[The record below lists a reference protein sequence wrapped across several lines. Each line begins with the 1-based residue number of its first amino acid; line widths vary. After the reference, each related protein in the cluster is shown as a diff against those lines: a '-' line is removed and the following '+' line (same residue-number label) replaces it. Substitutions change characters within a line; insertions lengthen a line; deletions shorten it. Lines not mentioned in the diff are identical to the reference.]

1 MSSHAR
7 LLLRVVLL
15 PLTVVSITH
24 AVVADTPP
32 LAAPAVPTG
41 IQASDGTYDVKIR
54 VTWNAVSGATWYY
67 VDRWTQPTWH
77 GSGVVNAE
85 IVTYF
90 DDRYDSDFYPP
101 QANVT
106 YYYWVRACNADGC
119 SAQGGPDSGWRRDIA
134 PTATPTEEIRPTA
147 TRTRTPTPTRTRTSV
162 GTATLTRT
170 RTATP
175 TRTRTQAAS
184 TPTPPGWV
192 HLPLIYRGHS
202 N

>member
-7 LLLRVVLL
+7 LLLRFVILPLIIVLL
-15 PLTVVSITH
+15 APTVS
-24 AVVADTPP
+24 PMRRRW
-32 LAAPAVPTG
+32 LWPAVPTG

-85 IVTYF
+85 IATYF
-90 DDRYDSDFYPP
+90 DDRYDSGFYPP

-106 YYYWVRACNADGC
+106 YYYWVRACNSDGC
-119 SAQGGPDSGWRRDIA
+119 SAQGGPDSGWRRDLA
-134 PTATPTEEIRPTA
+134 PTATPTEEQWPTA
-147 TRTRTPTPTRTRTSV
+147 TRTRTRTPTPTRTRTSI
-162 GTATLTRT
+162 GTTTPTRT
-170 RTATP
+170 RTMTP

-184 TPTPPGWV
+184 TPGRLL
-192 HLPLIYRGHS
+192 LPLILRPEAS
-202 N
+202 